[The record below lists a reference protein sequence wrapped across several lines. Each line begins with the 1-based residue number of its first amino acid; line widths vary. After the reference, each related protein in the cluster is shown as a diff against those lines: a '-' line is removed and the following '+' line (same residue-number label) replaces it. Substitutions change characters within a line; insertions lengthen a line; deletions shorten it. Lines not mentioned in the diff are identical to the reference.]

1 MIENNQEDE
10 ETIIFNKS
18 IAFKIE
24 MANSIDKIIKK
35 KVRNQS
41 AEVSEDLL
49 SNKCLII

>member
-10 ETIIFNKS
+10 ETIIFNES
-18 IAFKIE
+18 VSFKIE

-35 KVRNQS
+35 KGPNQS
-41 AEVSEDLL
+41 DEVSEDLL